1 VPGWSFRE
9 TPERFGPTAPGNE
22 IETHDKEAEMTNER
36 VREAMTPSPTTI
48 AGDAPVVEAARLMA
62 SQDVGSL
69 PVVDEGN
76 LVGMVTDRD
85 LVLNVLAKDVDPHAT
100 TVATVCTQDPVVV
113 GPEDSLDE
121 ALQRMARE
129 QVRRLPV
136 VEKERLVGILAQAD
150 VSRTAQPAETGRM
163 VEEISE
169 R

>member
-1 VPGWSFRE
+1 ME
-9 TPERFGPTAPGNE
+9 E
-22 IETHDKEAEMTNER
+22 EADMTKER
-36 VREAMTPSPTTI
+36 VREAMTPAPTTVE
-48 AGDAPVVEAARLMA
+48 ANENVVEAARLMA

-69 PVVDEGN
+69 PVVDDGQ

-85 LVLNVLAKDVDPHAT
+85 LALQILAKDLDPHK
-100 TVATVCTQDPVVV
+100 TVVASVCSENPVVV

-136 VEKERLVGILAQAD
+136 VEDRRLVGILAQAD
-150 VSRTAQPAETGRM
+150 VARAAEPEATGRL

-169 R
+169 A

>member
-1 VPGWSFRE
+1 
-9 TPERFGPTAPGNE
+9 
-22 IETHDKEAEMTNER
+22 MTNER

-48 AGDAPVVEAARLMA
+48 AASAPVVEAARLMA

-69 PVVDEGN
+69 PVVDENN

-85 LVLNVLAKDVDPHAT
+85 LVLNVLAKDIDPHST
-100 TVATVCTQDPVVV
+100 TVASVCTQDPVVV
-113 GPEDSLDE
+113 APEDSLDE

-150 VSRTAQPAETGRM
+150 VSRSAQAAETGRM